1 MFDKK
6 EIEKLIKNSANYW
19 EKRAL
24 SSKLNIMENEEDYL
38 KRITSIYDEARRQ
51 IDDKLAATY
60 GRYGK
65 ENKLTLKEAYKK
77 LPSAIEKEYKNDVD
91 DYIKKAESGDPKW
104 RQYLLNQSIM
114 HKHTVLNQLQTEYR
128 KVIYDIDMEETGG
141 LFLEK
146 IFTNSN
152 YQNQFAR
159 YQAGYDDPFAKVDK
173 TKIKNLIEQDWVGGE
188 GFSNRIWKN
197 KQLLIDSLDDIVIKG
212 LATGTS
218 IDKMSNELAKKMDT
232 AVSNAKRL
240 IMTESARMDNE
251 ALLDRYKTTGE
262 KQLQFVA
269 TLDMKTSEICRIMDG
284 TIINIDDAQIG
295 LNVPPLH
302 PYCRSVMIAYHP
314 EMGEI
319 EERAYRDTETG
330 KTKMGSYKNYGDYL
344 VGELNDKKQAEALIS
359 TRNDLK
365 TLIMAAGTT
374 SVKTQTSTVPDKTI
388 KDITG
393 YDVNEKHMDWV
404 INRNSEELET
414 ARLEN
419 NLTEEDL
426 EKVFKDIKET
436 FESDAVEVAIR
447 VSEDALK
454 DILKSGKITNGFEID
469 KIHNFI
475 EKHRLRAEK
484 NLFNIPLEAKASSRP
499 VYGYLSN
506 KDLEMGMTGVKVAM
520 YGDIKVIL
528 KDNVRDRSTF
538 TMGDSLDRES
548 MIFPSKL
555 KDIKMYSFEGYDLI
569 DIKDGGLRTFY
580 SYPEV
585 QIFGDIKLKDIKY
598 IQLPKTLKNS
608 GIVKSIK
615 KKGIKIKYE

>member
-91 DYIKKAESGDPKW
+91 DYVKKAESGDPKW

-152 YQNQFAR
+152 YQSQFAR

-251 ALLDRYKTTGE
+251 ALLDRYKATGE

-284 TIINIDDAQIG
+284 TIINIDDAQVG

-319 EERAYRDTETG
+319 EERAYRDVETG

-344 VGELNDKKQAEALIS
+344 VGELNDKKQAEALAS
-359 TRNDLK
+359 TRNDLQ
-365 TLIMAAGTT
+365 TLVMAVGNTGINTT
-374 SVKTQTSTVPDKTI
+374 TASNVSQKDFTDVFNRDSVY
-388 KDITG
+388 DIEDDGFKMINYTKANNEVFHEVG
-393 YDVNEKHMDWV
+393 YDEKPDIITKLNDDEITIYRGYHGEKAQEYINQFKYGDNYIPRTMMGTGTFTSISKDGVMYYAANNPNNIVTMQIKNSAKIVDMDD
-404 INRNSEELET
+404 IREQL
-414 ARLEN
+414 
-419 NLTEEDL
+419 
-426 EKVFKDIKET
+426 KVFKE
-436 FESDAVEVAIR
+436 
-447 VSEDALK
+447 
-454 DILKSGKITNGFEID
+454 N
-469 KIHNFI
+469 H
-475 EKHRLRAEK
+475 
-484 NLFNIPLEAKASSRP
+484 
-499 VYGYLSN
+499 
-506 KDLEMGMTGVKVAM
+506 
-520 YGDIKVIL
+520 
-528 KDNVRDRSTF
+528 NVRDYKTNAEKQHYRYITASETQF
-538 TMGDSLDRES
+538 AVYR
-548 MIFPSKL
+548 
-555 KDIKMYSFEGYDLI
+555 GYDI
-569 DIKDGGLRTFY
+569 
-580 SYPEV
+580 
-585 QIFGDIKLKDIKY
+585 IKY
-598 IQLPKTLKNS
+598 DDDYIILNRSSVRVLE
-608 GIVKSIK
+608 K
-615 KKGIKIKYE
+615 KKKK

>member
-359 TRNDLK
+359 TRNDLQ
-365 TLIMAAGTT
+365 TLIKAAGTSTAANT
-374 SVKTQTSTVPDKTI
+374 SASTSEQILNRYYDDLYSSEPETLELIKQGQVYKQEKAELDTILNDEEATDSIKVDGIDMKLNLHKDLADDQISNALMQYIEDSSINDHLRGISEYPVSGKDLKKIEDIVSALKKLPDYKGTVYRFDDMLDEVKKGDIIEPKSFYSTSK
-388 KDITG
+388 
-393 YDVNEKHMDWV
+393 
-404 INRNSEELET
+404 
-414 ARLEN
+414 
-419 NLTEEDL
+419 DL
-426 EKVFKDIKET
+426 EKLEEIPYFSTRPTKYVI
-436 FESDAVEVAIR
+436 ESKTGKSLPTDKAYTNENEV
-447 VSEDALK
+447 
-454 DILKSGKITNGFEID
+454 
-469 KIHNFI
+469 
-475 EKHRLRAEK
+475 
-484 NLFNIPLEAKASSRP
+484 LFNYDSKFK
-499 VYGYLSN
+499 VTKVTTKN
-506 KDLEMGMTGVKVAM
+506 KKRIIYMK
-520 YGDIKVIL
+520 
-528 KDNVRDRSTF
+528 
-538 TMGDSLDRES
+538 
-548 MIFPSKL
+548 
-555 KDIKMYSFEGYDLI
+555 
-569 DIKDGGLRTFY
+569 
-580 SYPEV
+580 EV
-585 QIFGDIKLKDIKY
+585 
-598 IQLPKTLKNS
+598 
-608 GIVKSIK
+608 
-615 KKGIKIKYE
+615 